1 MKKIVEE
8 KFEHADKDHNVI
20 LHYKRNLKMIQVSY
34 LDESLLCS
42 MTIYKNGKFDCIYK
56 IKTNSHFKKIIDK
69 RGILNSIAEEY
80 NYNSIKNYI
89 EDKRNRSSKF
99 LYLFGM
105 TVNLT
110 KIAVEKGK
118 YE

>member
-69 RGILNSIAEEY
+69 RGVLNSIAEKY

-105 TVNLT
+105 TVDLT
-110 KIAVEKGK
+110 MIAVKK
-118 YE
+118 

>member
-8 KFEHADKDHNVI
+8 KFEHADEDNSTI
-20 LHYKRNLKMIQVSY
+20 LHYKRDSEMIQVSY
-34 LDESLLCS
+34 LDGSLLCS

-69 RGILNSIAEEY
+69 RGVSNSIQEKY

-89 EDKRNRSSKF
+89 ESKTDRSSKF
-99 LYLFGM
+99 LYLFGT
-105 TVNLT
+105 TVDLT
-110 KIAVEKGK
+110 TIAVKG
-118 YE
+118 